1 MKTQTYH
8 CDSVEA
14 AIRRARAE
22 LGEEAML
29 LDSRKLPPEERHL
42 GAYEVRF
49 ALAGKEAPAATG
61 IDDLSR
67 GLDEIR
73 RLLQTLTKGYQP
85 SAARAGPPPPLAE
98 WYQDLIG
105 AEVEPEIA
113 AELVAG
119 LVPLMERGAAPP
131 ELEREVTDLIGAL
144 LEVSGDIG
152 RPGSQPRLVA
162 LVGPPGVGKTTT
174 LAKMAVQYGLGCGLS
189 TCLVTTDNYRVAAA
203 GQLQTF
209 ASILGVEVTA
219 VQETRELEQILT
231 GFRRGGP
238 GLVLIDTPGHG
249 FQELD
254 QYGGELAPFLRSR
267 EDIDVHLVVS
277 ASTKSRDLQRI
288 VDRYLDFGPR
298 KLLFTKLDETLS
310 LGPLLNEAV
319 RTRLP
324 ISFLSAGQRI
334 PEDLRPATREALA
347 ELILNRRK
355 MAVGR

>member
-8 CDSVEA
+8 SDSVEA
-14 AIRRARAE
+14 AIRRARME

-49 ALAGKEAPAATG
+49 ALAGREAPAAAPTG
-61 IDDLSR
+61 MDDLTR

-73 RLLQTLTKGYQP
+73 RLLQTLTIGQHP
-85 SAARAGPPPPLAE
+85 VPPPLTGWHKE
-98 WYQDLIG
+98 LID

-119 LVPLMERGAAPP
+119 LAPLVERGAAPP
-131 ELEREVTDLIGAL
+131 ELEREMTGQIGAL
-144 LEVSGDIG
+144 LEVAGEVG
-152 RPGSQPRLVA
+152 RIVA

-174 LAKMAVQYGLGCGLS
+174 LAKMAVQYGVGRGLS
-189 TCLVTTDNYRVAAA
+189 TCLITTDNYRVGAAS
-203 GQLQTF
+203 QLETF
-209 ASILGVEVTA
+209 AAILGVEVTA
-219 VQETRELEQILT
+219 VHQIHQLEQVLA

-238 GLVLIDTPGHG
+238 DLVLIDTPGHG
-249 FQELD
+249 FQELE
-254 QYGGELAPFLRSR
+254 QHGGELAPFLRSR
-267 EDIDVHLVVS
+267 EDIDIHLVLS
-277 ASTKSRDLQRI
+277 ASTKPRDLGRI

-324 ISFLSAGQRI
+324 LSFLSAGQRI
-334 PEDLRPATREALA
+334 PEDLRPATREELA
-347 ELILNRRK
+347 DLILNRRK

>member
-8 CDSVEA
+8 SDSVEG
-14 AIRRARAE
+14 AIRRARLE

-49 ALAGKEAPAATG
+49 ALAGREAPAAAATG

-73 RLLQTLTKGYQP
+73 RLLQSLTNGYQP
-85 SAARAGPPPPLAE
+85 AAARVGPPPPLAE

-119 LVPLMERGAAPP
+119 LIPLVERAASPS
-131 ELEREVTDLIGAL
+131 ELEREMTGQIGAL
-144 LEVSGDIG
+144 LEVAGDLG
-152 RPGSQPRLVA
+152 RIVA
-162 LVGPPGVGKTTT
+162 LVGPPGAGKTTT
-174 LAKMAVQYGLGCGLS
+174 LAKMAVRYGLGRGLS

-219 VQETRELEQILT
+219 VQETRQLEQILA
-231 GFRRGGP
+231 GFRHGGP

-254 QYGGELAPFLRSR
+254 QHGGELAPFLRSR
-267 EDIDVHLVVS
+267 DDIDVHLVLS
-277 ASTKSRDLQRI
+277 ASTKPRDLQRI

-334 PEDLRPATREALA
+334 PEDLRPATREDLA